1 MAADRQAMDVEQVL
15 ELVLNGSDHEED
27 DESNASES
35 KNSGQEV
42 VKEKL
47 VGFLDSLEGGPAF
60 NKIFFRDSALEMLT
74 PLVHSSCKEPH
85 ETADMEAFRLLSSSF
100 SYLPVIRRE
109 SVHWL
114 DAIYRR
120 LGGRN
125 RIRNPYNAEIR
136 RDIPYE
142 IFGVVVRVVKNVAV
156 AEFCPPHCFY
166 AKNKAA
172 EVISFTTYHSVT
184 KLFSLLSGYERK
196 VVGRYLKRTLGGK
209 RKGHKV
215 KILISDIKDLAFV
228 YNSRK
233 EQLTICYNYGEWN
246 IHGFPQHS

>member
-1 MAADRQAMDVEQVL
+1 MAGRYGMDVDHVL
-15 ELVLNGSDHEED
+15 ELVLNGSEHEED
-27 DESNASES
+27 DENSDSEPE
-35 KNSGQEV
+35 NSGQDV

-47 VGFLDSLEGGPAF
+47 IGVLDSFEGGAAF
-60 NKIFFRDSALEMLT
+60 NHNFFRESTLEMLI
-74 PLVHSSCKEPH
+74 PLVQVSCKELQ

-100 SYLPVIRRE
+100 SFLPVIRRE
-109 SVHWL
+109 CMHWL
-114 DAIYRR
+114 GAIYRR

-125 RIRNPYNAEIR
+125 RIRNPYYAEIR

-166 AKNKAA
+166 AKIKAS
-172 EVISFTTYHSVT
+172 EIVSFTTIHSVT

-196 VVGRYLKRTLGGK
+196 VVGRYLKKSLGGR

-215 KILISDIKDLAFV
+215 NILISDNKDLAFV
-228 YNSRK
+228 YKFRK